1 VNFKQRLLRYG
12 SGVIIGVLFS
22 IVIFSGRGCSDW
34 LPEKRI
40 KSRIQLNSIELDDVV
55 SCAIKCW
62 QEETG
67 KTSPLENWL
76 LDAEINWSM
85 SGPRET
91 PQRYVFNLPDESPLE
106 SVECRFTQ
114 KSGEI
119 TGAVFRINADRCDCA
134 GLSDSVESH
143 GY

>member
-1 VNFKQRLLRYG
+1 MNFKQRLLRYG

-40 KSRIQLNSIELDDVV
+40 KSRIQLNAIELDEVV

-91 PQRYVFNLPDESPLE
+91 PQRYVFNLPDESPLKT
-106 SVECRFTQ
+106 VECQFAQ

-119 TGAVFRINADRCDCA
+119 TGAVFRSNADRCDCA
-134 GLSDSVESH
+134 GLSDSVE
-143 GY
+143 